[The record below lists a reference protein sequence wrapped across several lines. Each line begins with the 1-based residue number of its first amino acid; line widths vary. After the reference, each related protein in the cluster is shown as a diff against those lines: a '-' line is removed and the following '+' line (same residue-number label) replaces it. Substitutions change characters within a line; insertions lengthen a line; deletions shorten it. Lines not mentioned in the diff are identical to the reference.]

1 MLCAVL
7 GMFAVHRFVA
17 AEGER
22 ELHQWQV
29 RLGIVAASRAQSVLE
44 WRDLQFKTL
53 SGLADNLFLQLY
65 LTELTLSGG
74 QPGGI
79 TDQSAQAEYLGNL
92 LLVTADQSGFASPV
106 TGPEVQANV
115 QRIGV
120 AGLAL
125 LDQKGEILVT
135 TPGTPPLD
143 SRLQDFVRAT
153 KLGTRGVLDIYM
165 GASGEATIAFLQPV
179 FAVQGGNRPAD
190 QVGAV
195 LGIRT
200 VGDDLFGRLI
210 QPGETQKTAQIYF
223 VRETGVTVEYLS
235 PLPDGSKPL
244 QRSLALDTPH
254 LAAAALMRRTGGFGT
269 YANYQGRQVF
279 ATSRGIQ
286 GMPWTLIRSVDRAE
300 ALAASDR
307 RQMILLIGL
316 WLVIAAVT
324 AVVYG
329 VWRHSSSVGLSAAAE
344 GLRQSNAQLQ
354 TVSDFLRVV
363 TDSQPTA
370 IAAVDRNG
378 EVIFAN
384 SKAGEETGIA
394 TSELIGKTLISAMGA
409 DRARALQRANQRVV
423 ENPSH

>member
-1 MLCAVL
+1 MAFVRTSFQTVGRARLENGVLPLAKLNRSVIMMGAILLLCAVL

-17 AEGER
+17 AEDEQ

-53 SGLADNLFLQLY
+53 SGLADNLSLQLY
-65 LTELTLSGG
+65 LTELPLSGG
-74 QPGGI
+74 QLGEI

-115 QRIGV
+115 QR
-120 AGLAL
+120 
-125 LDQKGEILVT
+125 
-135 TPGTPPLD
+135 
-143 SRLQDFVRAT
+143 
-153 KLGTRGVLDIYM
+153 
-165 GASGEATIAFLQPV
+165 
-179 FAVQGGNRPAD
+179 
-190 QVGAV
+190 
-195 LGIRT
+195 
-200 VGDDLFGRLI
+200 
-210 QPGETQKTAQIYF
+210 
-223 VRETGVTVEYLS
+223 
-235 PLPDGSKPL
+235 
-244 QRSLALDTPH
+244 SLALDTPH

-269 YANYQGRQVF
+269 YANYQGRQVV

-316 WLVIAAVT
+316 WLVIAMVT
-324 AVVYG
+324 TVVYG
-329 VWRHSSSVGLSAAAE
+329 VWRHGSSVRLSAAAE

-370 IAAVDRNG
+370 
-378 EVIFAN
+378 
-384 SKAGEETGIA
+384 SPPWT
-394 TSELIGKTLISAMGA
+394 AMA
-409 DRARALQRANQRVV
+409 K
-423 ENPSH
+423 

>member
-1 MLCAVL
+1 MMGAILLLCAVL

-17 AEGER
+17 AEDEQ

-53 SGLADNLFLQLY
+53 SGLADNLSLQLY
-65 LTELTLSGG
+65 LTELPLSGG
-74 QPGGI
+74 QLGEI

-115 QRIGV
+115 QR
-120 AGLAL
+120 
-125 LDQKGEILVT
+125 
-135 TPGTPPLD
+135 
-143 SRLQDFVRAT
+143 
-153 KLGTRGVLDIYM
+153 
-165 GASGEATIAFLQPV
+165 
-179 FAVQGGNRPAD
+179 
-190 QVGAV
+190 
-195 LGIRT
+195 
-200 VGDDLFGRLI
+200 
-210 QPGETQKTAQIYF
+210 
-223 VRETGVTVEYLS
+223 
-235 PLPDGSKPL
+235 
-244 QRSLALDTPH
+244 SLALDTPH

-269 YANYQGRQVF
+269 YANYQGRQVV

-316 WLVIAAVT
+316 WLVIAMVT
-324 AVVYG
+324 TVVYG
-329 VWRHSSSVGLSAAAE
+329 VWRHGSSVRLSAAAE

-370 IAAVDRNG
+370 
-378 EVIFAN
+378 
-384 SKAGEETGIA
+384 SPPWT
-394 TSELIGKTLISAMGA
+394 AMA
-409 DRARALQRANQRVV
+409 K
-423 ENPSH
+423 